1 VRVWRRG
8 QAEAALTLRGHE
20 LSVMAVAVAEDG
32 QQALSGSRDCS
43 LRHWDLATG
52 ATKGRCHLEQNVVT
66 CLKWVPGETSLVAQ
80 GSEDLRLRLWD
91 VRTLSRPAAVLENEY
106 VYFPLCCDCS
116 GPYVL
121 TGSNGFNSVGCELR
135 LWDRRT
141 LKQVHVL
148 TGHDQA
154 VTGCALLPD
163 TALRPETG
171 GGGRLLA
178 ASGCK
183 DGEVR
188 LWDGTAGGASTALFK
203 LHDGD
208 QVTGLAAGAPAD
220 ERARLYVSAASGA
233 IYALGIDDDATA
245 LTAVAI
251 GSGGTV
257 GDALAIGGGGTVGDA
272 RANG

>member
-1 VRVWRRG
+1 
-8 QAEAALTLRGHE
+8 
-20 LSVMAVAVAEDG
+20 M
-32 QQALSGSRDCS
+32 
-43 LRHWDLATG
+43 
-52 ATKGRCHLEQNVVT
+52 
-66 CLKWVPGETSLVAQ
+66 
-80 GSEDLRLRLWD
+80 
-91 VRTLSRPAAVLENEY
+91 
-106 VYFPLCCDCS
+106 
-116 GPYVL
+116 
-121 TGSNGFNSVGCELR
+121 
-135 LWDRRT
+135 
-141 LKQVHVL
+141 
-148 TGHDQA
+148 
-154 VTGCALLPD
+154 PD

-171 GGGRLLA
+171 SGDRLLV

-188 LWDGTAGGASTALFK
+188 LWDGTAGGAFKALFK

-233 IYALGIDDDATA
+233 IYALGMALGIDDDATA

-257 GDALAIGGGGTVGDA
+257 GDA

>member
-1 VRVWRRG
+1 MAPPTSRLACNCSPRRG
-8 QAEAALTLRGHE
+8 FDPSPQ
-20 LSVMAVAVAEDG
+20 
-32 QQALSGSRDCS
+32 
-43 LRHWDLATG
+43 
-52 ATKGRCHLEQNVVT
+52 
-66 CLKWVPGETSLVAQ
+66 
-80 GSEDLRLRLWD
+80 
-91 VRTLSRPAAVLENEY
+91 
-106 VYFPLCCDCS
+106 
-116 GPYVL
+116 
-121 TGSNGFNSVGCELR
+121 
-135 LWDRRT
+135 
-141 LKQVHVL
+141 
-148 TGHDQA
+148 
-154 VTGCALLPD
+154 
-163 TALRPETG
+163 
-171 GGGRLLA
+171 
-178 ASGCK
+178 
-183 DGEVR
+183 VR

>member
-1 VRVWRRG
+1 MI
-8 QAEAALTLRGHE
+8 
-20 LSVMAVAVAEDG
+20 S
-32 QQALSGSRDCS
+32 
-43 LRHWDLATG
+43 
-52 ATKGRCHLEQNVVT
+52 K
-66 CLKWVPGETSLVAQ
+66 CLPH
-80 GSEDLRLRLWD
+80 
-91 VRTLSRPAAVLENEY
+91 
-106 VYFPLCCDCS
+106 
-116 GPYVL
+116 
-121 TGSNGFNSVGCELR
+121 
-135 LWDRRT
+135 
-141 LKQVHVL
+141 QVHVL

-154 VTGCALLPD
+154 VTGCALMPD

-171 GGGRLLA
+171 SGGRLLV

-188 LWDGTAGGASTALFK
+188 LWDGTAGGSSKALFK

-233 IYALGIDDDATA
+233 IYALGMALGIDDDATA

-257 GDALAIGGGGTVGDA
+257 GDA

>member
-1 VRVWRRG
+1 MIS
-8 QAEAALTLRGHE
+8 E
-20 LSVMAVAVAEDG
+20 
-32 QQALSGSRDCS
+32 
-43 LRHWDLATG
+43 
-52 ATKGRCHLEQNVVT
+52 
-66 CLKWVPGETSLVAQ
+66 CLPH
-80 GSEDLRLRLWD
+80 
-91 VRTLSRPAAVLENEY
+91 
-106 VYFPLCCDCS
+106 
-116 GPYVL
+116 
-121 TGSNGFNSVGCELR
+121 
-135 LWDRRT
+135 
-141 LKQVHVL
+141 QVHVL

-171 GGGRLLA
+171 GGGRQLA

-188 LWDGTAGGASTALFK
+188 LWDGTAGGAFKALFK

-233 IYALGIDDDATA
+233 IYALGIDDDATV

-257 GDALAIGGGGTVGDA
+257 GDEPDEGGN
-272 RANG
+272 RR